1 MSSHSSLLTFHLS
14 RPLLM
19 KKILLIIIIL
29 STTPLSV
36 LSQNSIGQFGDA
48 LVVASIGEPSN
59 LIPMLASDSASHDI
73 SGLIYNGLVKY
84 DTDLTLTGDLAESW
98 EVSKDGLT
106 LIFHLR
112 KDIVW
117 EDGVPF
123 TADDV
128 YFGFK
133 TIIDPKTPTAY
144 SGDFM
149 QVKKAEV
156 IDKYTFKATYEKPF
170 APALS
175 TWGNMVVLPKHLLE
189 GKDITKSP
197 LTRKPLGLGPFKLT
211 KWLSGEK
218 LILRSN
224 PNYFEG
230 RPYLDN
236 YVYKIIPDI
245 STQFLELQTGSI
257 DMMSL
262 TPLQYSRQTHS
273 DYFKNNFQKYKYPS
287 RGYTYLGF
295 NFKHP
300 PFQDKR
306 VRQAIAYAIDKK
318 EIIDGILFGLGL
330 EATGPYVPNTWAYNP
345 DVKKYPYNFKKAKQ
359 LLNEAG
365 WKDTDGDN
373 ILDKDGKAFEF
384 TIITNQGNAQR
395 LRTATII
402 QWRLEMIG
410 IRVKIL
416 VLEWSTFI
424 NERIDTRRFEA
435 VLLGWGIGLDP
446 DQYDIWHSSKTAEK
460 EFNFISYKN
469 KEIDILLEKG
479 RRTFDLEE
487 RKKAYFKFQE
497 IIAEEVPYIFLYV
510 PYALPIVHKRIKNI
524 KPEPIGISYN
534 LHKWYVPKSMQKHT
548 LIK

>member
-1 MSSHSSLLTFHLS
+1 MQTLPMTNMKNFFLISAI
-14 RPLLM
+14 LM
-19 KKILLIIIIL
+19 AFY
-29 STTPLSV
+29 TPAFSAD
-36 LSQNSIGQFGDA
+36 NKDRYGDA

-98 EVSKDGLT
+98 EVSENGLT
-106 LIFHLR
+106 ITFHLK
-112 KDIVW
+112 KDIIW

-123 TADDV
+123 TAHDV

-133 TIIDPKTPTAY
+133 TITDTKTPTAY

-149 QVKKAEV
+149 QVKEALV
-156 IDKYTFKATYEKPF
+156 IDNHTFKVTYEKPF

-175 TWGNMVVLPKHLLE
+175 TWGNMVILPKHLLE
-189 GKDITKSP
+189 GKDITKSA

-211 KWLSGEK
+211 KWQSGDK
-218 LILRSN
+218 LILQSN
-224 PNYFEG
+224 PDYFEG
-230 RPYLDN
+230 RPYLNN
-236 YVYKIIPDI
+236 YIYKIIPDI
-245 STQFLELQTGSI
+245 STQFMELQTGSI

-262 TPLQYSRQTHS
+262 TPLQYSRQTNTK
-273 DYFKNNFQKYKYPS
+273 YFKDNFQKYKYPS

-306 VRQAIAYAIDKK
+306 VRQAISYAIDKK

-330 EATGPYVPNTWAYNP
+330 EATGPYVPNTWAYNANI
-345 DVKKYPYNFKKAKQ
+345 KKYAYNLNKAKQ
-359 LLNEAG
+359 LLSDAG
-365 WKDTDGDN
+365 WSDTDKDG
-373 ILDKDGKAFEF
+373 ILDKDGKPFEF

-402 QWRLEMIG
+402 QWRLEMAG
-410 IRVKIL
+410 IKVNIL

-446 DQYDIWHSSKTAEK
+446 DQFDIWHSSKTGEK
-460 EFNFISYKN
+460 EFNFISYNN
-469 KEIDILLEKG
+469 KEVDQLLEQG
-479 RRTFDLEE
+479 RRTFDQEK

-510 PYALPIVHKRIKNI
+510 PYALPIVNKRIKNI

-534 LHKWYVPKSMQKHT
+534 LNKWYVPKALQKHT

>member
-1 MSSHSSLLTFHLS
+1 MKNLFLILT
-14 RPLLM
+14 
-19 KKILLIIIIL
+19 IIIIFYKPVF
-29 STTPLSV
+29 SDKKKDRY
-36 LSQNSIGQFGDA
+36 GDA

-73 SGLIYNGLVKY
+73 SGLIYNGLIKY

-98 EVSKDGLT
+98 KVSEDGLT
-106 LIFHLR
+106 ITFHLK
-112 KDIVW
+112 KDIIW

-123 TADDV
+123 TANDV
-128 YFGFK
+128 AFGFK

-149 QVKKAEV
+149 QVKEAV
-156 IDKYTFKATYEKPF
+156 VVDKHTFKVTYEKPF

-175 TWGNMVVLPKHLLE
+175 TWGNMVILPKHLLE
-189 GKDITKSP
+189 NKDITKSP
-197 LTRKPLGLGPFKLT
+197 LTRKPLGLGPFKLI
-211 KWLSGEK
+211 KWQSGDK
-218 LILRSN
+218 LILQSN
-224 PNYFEG
+224 PDYFEG
-230 RPYLDN
+230 QPYLDN
-236 YVYKIIPDI
+236 YIYKIIPDI

-262 TPLQYSRQTHS
+262 TPLQYSRQTNS
-273 DYFKNNFQKYKYPS
+273 IYFKENFQKYKYPS

-306 VRQAIAYAIDKK
+306 VRQAISYAIDKQ

-345 DVKKYPYNFKKAKQ
+345 NVKKYPYNLNKAKQ
-359 LLNEAG
+359 LLNSAG
-365 WKDTDGDN
+365 WSDTDNDG
-373 ILDKDGKAFEF
+373 ILDKDGKPFEF
-384 TIITNQGNAQR
+384 TIITNQGNSQR

-402 QWRLEMIG
+402 QWRLEMAG
-410 IRVKIL
+410 IKVNIL

-424 NERIDTRRFEA
+424 NERIDTRLFEA

-446 DQYDIWHSSKTAEK
+446 DQHDIWHSSKTGEK
-460 EFNFISYKN
+460 EFNFISYNN
-469 KEIDILLEKG
+469 KEVDQLLEQG
-479 RRTFDLEE
+479 RRTFDKEK

-524 KPEPIGISYN
+524 KAEPIGISYN
-534 LHKWYVPKSMQKHT
+534 LNKWYVPKALQKHT
-548 LIK
+548 LFK

>member
-1 MSSHSSLLTFHLS
+1 MQTLPTTNMKNFFLISAI
-14 RPLLM
+14 LM
-19 KKILLIIIIL
+19 AFY
-29 STTPLSV
+29 TPVFSDD
-36 LSQNSIGQFGDA
+36 NKNRYGDA

-73 SGLIYNGLVKY
+73 SGLIYNGLIKY
-84 DTDLTLTGDLAESW
+84 DTDLTLTGDLAKSW
-98 EVSKDGLT
+98 EVSENGLT
-106 LIFHLR
+106 ITFHLK

-123 TADDV
+123 TAHDV

-149 QVKKAEV
+149 QVKEALV
-156 IDKYTFKATYEKPF
+156 IDNHTFKVTYEKPF

-189 GKDITKSP
+189 GKDITKSA
-197 LTRKPLGLGPFKLT
+197 LTRKPLGLGPFKLM
-211 KWLSGEK
+211 KWQSGDK
-218 LILRSN
+218 LILQSN
-224 PNYFEG
+224 SDYFDG
-230 RPYLDN
+230 QPYLEN
-236 YVYKIIPDI
+236 YIYKIIPDI

-262 TPLQYSRQTHS
+262 TPLQYSRQTNTK
-273 DYFKNNFQKYKYPS
+273 YFKDNFQKYKYPS

-306 VRQAIAYAIDKK
+306 VRQAISYAIDKQ

-330 EATGPYVPNTWAYNP
+330 EATGPYVPNTWAYNANI
-345 DVKKYPYNFKKAKQ
+345 KKYAYNLNKAKQ
-359 LLNEAG
+359 LLSDAG
-365 WKDTDGDN
+365 WSDTDMDG
-373 ILDKDGKAFEF
+373 ILDKDGKSFEF

-402 QWRLEMIG
+402 QWRLEMAG
-410 IRVKIL
+410 IKVNIL

-446 DQYDIWHSSKTAEK
+446 DQYDIWHSSKTGEK
-460 EFNFISYKN
+460 EFNFISYNN
-469 KEIDILLEKG
+469 KEVDQLLEQG
-479 RRTFDLEE
+479 RRTFDQKK

-510 PYALPIVHKRIKNI
+510 PYALPIVNKRIKNI

-534 LHKWYVPKSMQKHT
+534 LNKWYVPKALQKHT

>member
-1 MSSHSSLLTFHLS
+1 MN
-14 RPLLM
+14 
-19 KKILLIIIIL
+19 KILLIFIIL
-29 STTPLSV
+29 LSIYSHA
-36 LSQNSIGQFGDA
+36 LAQNSNGRYGDA

-84 DTDLTLTGDLAESW
+84 DTDLTLTGDLAKSW
-98 EVSKDGLT
+98 EISEDGLT
-106 LIFHLR
+106 IIFHLR
-112 KDIVW
+112 KNIVW

-123 TADDV
+123 TAEDV
-128 YFGFK
+128 LFGFN

-144 SGDFM
+144 SGDFL
-149 QVKKAEV
+149 QVKKAEI
-156 IDKYTFKATYEKPF
+156 IDLHTFKVTYEKPF

-175 TWGNMVVLPKHLLE
+175 TWGNMVILPKHLLE

-197 LTRKPLGLGPFKLT
+197 LTRKPVGLGPFKLQ
-211 KWLSGEK
+211 KWLAGEK
-218 LILRSN
+218 LVLSAN
-224 PNYFEG
+224 PVYFEG

-262 TPLQYSRQTHS
+262 TPLQYSRQTNTAF
-273 DYFKNNFQKYKYPS
+273 FKDHYQKYKYPS

-300 PFQDKR
+300 PFQDKK
-306 VRQAIAYAIDKK
+306 VRQAIAYAIDKQ
-318 EIIDGILFGLGL
+318 EIIDGVLFGLGL
-330 EATGPYVPNTWAYNP
+330 EATGPYVPDTWAYNP
-345 DVKKYPYNFKKAKQ
+345 DVKKYPYNLKKAKQ
-359 LLNEAG
+359 LLSEAG
-365 WKDTDGDN
+365 WADTDNDH
-373 ILDKDGKAFEF
+373 ILDKNGKPFEF

-410 IRVKIL
+410 IKVNIL

-446 DQYDIWHSSKTAEK
+446 DQYDIWHSSKTGEK

-469 KEIDILLEKG
+469 REVDSLLEKG
-479 RRTFDLEE
+479 RRTFDQKE

-497 IIAEEVPYIFLYV
+497 ILAGEVPYVFLYI
-510 PYALPIVHKRIKNI
+510 PYALPIVHKRIRNI
-524 KPEPIGISYN
+524 KPEPAGISYN
-534 LHKWYVPKSMQKHT
+534 LPRWYVPKALQKHT